1 MTSYNVVCVCVC
13 VCVFVCKRETSKK
26 ACLICMPYYQRVG
39 GGVVSKSPIRVIM
52 NNGPGRGKATQRY
65 MYALYVSYGCRVE
78 RDKAEWRV
86 GVYRYDPRCGHCF
99 LINSL
104 SLSLS
109 LSLSHTHTHTHTLAS
124 SPVRAVSR
132 IGTLNPKFQE
142 Y

>member
-65 MYALYVSYGCRVE
+65 MYALYMCHMDAAWSVTRPSGEWGYTDMTHVVDIVS
-78 RDKAEWRV
+78 
-86 GVYRYDPRCGHCF
+86 
-99 LINSL
+99 
-104 SLSLS
+104 
-109 LSLSHTHTHTHTLAS
+109 
-124 SPVRAVSR
+124 
-132 IGTLNPKFQE
+132 
-142 Y
+142 